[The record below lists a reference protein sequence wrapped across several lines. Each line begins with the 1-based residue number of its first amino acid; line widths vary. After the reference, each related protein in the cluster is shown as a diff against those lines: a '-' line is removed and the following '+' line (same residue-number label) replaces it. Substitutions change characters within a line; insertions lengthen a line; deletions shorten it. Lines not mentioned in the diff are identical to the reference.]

1 MSEEQE
7 DLNYVKAFKKIVK
20 ILFGTD
26 KPPIVL
32 RVILILLMVIHAIEF
47 VLFSLV
53 SAFVLLSPDRYYEKN
68 VLEDFA
74 NLGDDFF
81 YAFTLLQV
89 IIFFILLVLWRM
101 KTIGVYLYTIFSLV
115 EIVIPYFLV
124 DNTGFPWIV
133 LLVNVVV
140 IATLFYLVGREN
152 RVEEIEGDIDEEDEE
167 VELPF

>member
-32 RVILILLMVIHAIEF
+32 RVILILLMVIHAVEF

-89 IIFFILLVLWRM
+89 IIFFILLVLWRT

-133 LLVNVVV
+133 LLVNIAV
-140 IATLFYLVGREN
+140 IIFLFYLVGKEN
-152 RVEEIEGDIDEEDEE
+152 EEIEVDEELDEDI
-167 VELPF
+167 ELPF